1 MMKEKMTKKDW
12 FAMVREVVSK
22 AEMTEVEKNGALAF
36 IDREVE
42 LLNKKSSNSRDT
54 KKQQENKAL
63 AEVVVAELAKLGKP
77 MAISEMI
84 KASEV
89 LGAYSTQKLT
99 PILKALKDE
108 QRVVM
113 TTEKKRNYY
122 SVVQFQ
128 GVGKKKKKK
137 NQKVGGR
144 NDQTRTD

>member
-12 FAMVREVVSK
+12 FAVVREVVSN

-54 KKQQENKAL
+54 KKQEENKAL

-89 LGAYSTQKLT
+89 LGTYSTQKLT
-99 PILKALKDE
+99 PILKTLKDE

-122 SVVQFQ
+122 TVV
-128 GVGKKKKKK
+128 
-137 NQKVGGR
+137 
-144 NDQTRTD
+144 

>member
-12 FAMVREVVSK
+12 FAVVREVVSN
-22 AEMTEVEKNGALAF
+22 AEMTEVEKKGALAF

-113 TTEKKRNYY
+113 PTEKKRNYY
-122 SVVQFQ
+122 SVV
-128 GVGKKKKKK
+128 
-137 NQKVGGR
+137 
-144 NDQTRTD
+144 

>member
-12 FAMVREVVSK
+12 FAVVREVVSN
-22 AEMTEVEKNGALAF
+22 AEMTEVEKKGALAF

-54 KKQQENKAL
+54 KKQQENKAI

-122 SVVQFQ
+122 SVV
-128 GVGKKKKKK
+128 
-137 NQKVGGR
+137 
-144 NDQTRTD
+144 

>member
-12 FAMVREVVSK
+12 FAVVREVVSN

-54 KKQQENKAL
+54 KKQQENKAI
-63 AEVVVAELAKLGKP
+63 AEVVVAELKKLGKP

-122 SVVQFQ
+122 SVV
-128 GVGKKKKKK
+128 
-137 NQKVGGR
+137 
-144 NDQTRTD
+144 

>member
-12 FAMVREVVSK
+12 FAVVREVVSN
-22 AEMTEVEKNGALAF
+22 AEMTEVEKKGALAF

-122 SVVQFQ
+122 SVV
-128 GVGKKKKKK
+128 
-137 NQKVGGR
+137 
-144 NDQTRTD
+144 

>member
-12 FAMVREVVSK
+12 FAVLRVMVAN
-22 AEMTEVEKNGALAF
+22 AEMAEAEKDGALAF

-54 KKQQENKAL
+54 KKKEENKAL
-63 AEVVVAELAKLGKP
+63 AEVVLTELGKIGKP
-77 MAISEMI
+77 MAIAELI

-89 LGAYSTQKLT
+89 LGAYTTQKLT

-122 SVVQFQ
+122 SVV
-128 GVGKKKKKK
+128 
-137 NQKVGGR
+137 
-144 NDQTRTD
+144 

>member
-12 FAMVREVVSK
+12 FAVLRVLVDN
-22 AEMTEVEKNGALAF
+22 AEMKEEEKDGALAF

-42 LLNKKSSNSRDT
+42 LLNKKSNNSRDT
-54 KKQQENKAL
+54 KKQEENKAL
-63 AEVVVAELAKLGKP
+63 AEVVLAELGKIGKP
-77 MAISEMI
+77 MAIAELI

-89 LGAYSTQKLT
+89 LGAYTTQKLT

-122 SVVQFQ
+122 SVV
-128 GVGKKKKKK
+128 
-137 NQKVGGR
+137 
-144 NDQTRTD
+144 